1 MTYVFY
7 HLASKMWTLAR
18 YLPLLIGR
26 SVPEDDSHWLH
37 YLELLDILDLVFAQV
52 VRPDTPSYL
61 QVTLENHIT
70 DFRDLYPHA
79 SIIPK
84 IHFLLHIARFFDR

>member
-1 MTYVFY
+1 
-7 HLASKMWTLAR
+7 MWTLAR

-26 SVPEDDSHWLH
+26 NVAEADPHWQH
-37 YLELLDILDLVFAQV
+37 YLELLDILDLTFAQV

-61 QVTLENHIT
+61 QVTLESHLME
-70 DFRDLYPHA
+70 FQALYPYA

-84 IHFLLHIARFFDR
+84 MHFLIHIPNFLDRYNFRS